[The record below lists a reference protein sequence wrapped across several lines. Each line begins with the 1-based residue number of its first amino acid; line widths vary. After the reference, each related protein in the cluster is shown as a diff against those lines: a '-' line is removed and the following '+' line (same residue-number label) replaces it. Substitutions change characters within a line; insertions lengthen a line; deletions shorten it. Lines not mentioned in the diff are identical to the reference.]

1 MLIVQFSALFC
12 PSTRCSSTVIVAV
25 VIIVII
31 IIIIIAIVISI
42 VIAVVVTIVKIHLLV
57 INVFG
62 AHFLKR

>member
-12 PSTRCSSTVIVAV
+12 PSTRCPSTVIVAV
-25 VIIVII
+25 VIIV
-31 IIIIIAIVISI
+31 IIIAIVISI